1 MENRK
6 RFIVLALIMA
16 VATLGVG
23 GAAIGVL
30 YDTAFEEKRADLT
43 QTAQSQARLIE
54 AIARFD
60 QKYSSNYPEGS
71 LAATLSQIRDAHDK
85 YEELGGTGE
94 FTLARREGNQII
106 FLLRHRHQDTDKP
119 APVPFTS
126 ALAEPMRQ
134 ALSGKSGTIVGLDYQ
149 GTTVLA
155 AHEPLPVLKLGIV
168 AKVDLT
174 EVRAP
179 FLKAGIIVV
188 GIVVVVILV
197 GTILFFRIG
206 DPIVRQIQ
214 QSEERFRVILE
225 TSSIVVMT
233 MDRELK
239 YTWIF
244 NPVPGFSSETV
255 VGKRDTDLL
264 SPEDGAAQAAFRKG
278 VLDSGV
284 GDRREFTQSLPS
296 GLTTMDINCEPLRD
310 AKGSIVGLTVV
321 AIDITE
327 RKRVEEAVR
336 ESEQRLHAVFENTPV
351 CLNLKDTEGRYLLVN
366 KPYEEWLGLPAD
378 EIIGKKASEFLENP
392 DRVNRLTETEIRVLE
407 TGEANETEIRVARLD
422 GKTYDRLVIKFPVKS
437 ADETIT
443 AIGTVAIDITERKQ
457 VEEALLESEERLLA
471 VTNHAPANIFLK
483 DMEGRIVL
491 GNKGFEE
498 WNQTTLDEA
507 RGKSSFDL
515 FPSWLAEKY
524 TAMDRQAVESGV
536 AVESEIETVKG
547 DGSTVHSWNVKFP
560 VFGFDGKVRWIG
572 GITMDITERK
582 KALEELRENEQRF
595 RDFAEVSSDW
605 FWEMDDDLRF
615 SFLSDRFFDL
625 SSVKNDD
632 VIGITRREMA
642 GEEQV
647 QADPEKWDA
656 HFADLDGHKPFRHFV
671 YVITSDDGTE
681 SHVTISGVPVF
692 SDDGRFL
699 GYRGTGTNVTALKH
713 AEKIVWDAK
722 EQAEFANRSKT
733 EFLANMSHELRT
745 PLTIINGASDIL
757 STEMFGPI
765 DNPSYLDYAKNIRD
779 AGEHLLRLIN
789 DILNISQIEMGRFEL
804 DEDHMELNA
813 IIASCHHLFEGRAQ
827 EAGLRLTK
835 EVKEKLPALRG
846 DELRIKQ
853 VVLNLL
859 SNAVKFTPNG
869 GTVTLRT
876 GADDDGRVIFSV
888 SDTGIGIAAEDI
900 SRVLD
905 TFGQVEQGF
914 SRNYQGAGIGL
925 PLSKRLVELHG
936 GTLELESEL
945 GVGTTVT
952 VRFPLDRVIN

>member
-1 MENRK
+1 MRK
-6 RFIVLALIMA
+6 
-16 VATLGVG
+16 
-23 GAAIGVL
+23 
-30 YDTAFEEKRADLT
+30 
-43 QTAQSQARLIE
+43 
-54 AIARFD
+54 
-60 QKYSSNYPEGS
+60 
-71 LAATLSQIRDAHDK
+71 
-85 YEELGGTGE
+85 
-94 FTLARREGNQII
+94 
-106 FLLRHRHQDTDKP
+106 
-119 APVPFTS
+119 
-126 ALAEPMRQ
+126 

-155 AHEPLPVLKLGIV
+155 AHEPLPVLNLGIV
-168 AKVDLT
+168 AKVELT

-188 GIVVVVILV
+188 GIAVVVILV
-197 GTILFFRIG
+197 GTILFFRIS
-206 DPIVRQIQ
+206 DPIVRQILE
-214 QSEERFRVILE
+214 SEERFRVILE
-225 TSSIVVMT
+225 TSPIVVMT

-244 NPVPGFSSETV
+244 NPVPGFSSEAV
-255 VGKRDTDLL
+255 IGKRDTDLL
-264 SPEDGAAQAAFRKG
+264 SPVDGAAQAAFRKG

-284 GDRREFTQSLPS
+284 GDRREFTLSLPS

-327 RKRVEEAVR
+327 RK
-336 ESEQRLHAVFENTPV
+336 
-351 CLNLKDTEGRYLLVN
+351 
-366 KPYEEWLGLPAD
+366 
-378 EIIGKKASEFLENP
+378 
-392 DRVNRLTETEIRVLE
+392 
-407 TGEANETEIRVARLD
+407 
-422 GKTYDRLVIKFPVKS
+422 
-437 ADETIT
+437 
-443 AIGTVAIDITERKQ
+443 Q

-471 VTNHAPANIFLK
+471 VTDHAPANIFLK

-524 TAMDRQAVESGV
+524 TAMDRQVVESGV

-547 DGSTVHSWNVKFP
+547 DGSTAHSWNVKFP

-572 GITMDITERK
+572 GIAMDITERK

-605 FWEMDDDLRF
+605 FWEMDDGLRF
-615 SFLSDRFFDL
+615 SFLSGRFFDL
-625 SSVKNDD
+625 SSVENDD
-632 VIGITRREMA
+632 VIGSTRREMA

-656 HFADLDGHKPFRHFV
+656 HFADLDGHKPFRNFV

-681 SHVTISGVPVF
+681 SHVAISGVPVF

-699 GYRGTGTNVTALKH
+699 GYRGTGTNVSALKQ
-713 AEKIVWDAK
+713 AEKTVWDAK

-779 AGEHLLRLIN
+779 AGGHLLNLIN

-804 DEDHMELNA
+804 DDEEVDVNS
-813 IIASCHHLFEGRAQ
+813 IVASCHRLIEGRAR
-827 EAGLRLTK
+827 EARLMLK
-835 EVKEKLPALRG
+835 READDELPPLRG
-846 DELRIKQ
+846 DELRLKQ

-859 SNAVKFTPNG
+859 SNAIKFTPEG
-869 GTVTLRT
+869 GTVALKT
-876 GADDDGRVIFSV
+876 GTDDGGRVIFSV
-888 SDTGIGIAAEDI
+888 SDTGIGIAAEDL
-900 SRVLD
+900 SRVID
-905 TFGQVEQGF
+905 TFGQAEVGY
-914 SRNYQGAGIGL
+914 SRKYQGAGIGL
-925 PLSKRLVELHG
+925 PLSRKLVELHG

-945 GVGTTVT
+945 GIGTTVT